1 MCRMGAGWMV
11 TYYQQQGAQSM
22 DKKTA
27 DRSPRSTKDGKKN
40 GFFGKF
46 KKKKPVPGLYPWQ
59 AYQNLIEMLNL
70 SLLLKMI

>member
-1 MCRMGAGWMV
+1 MNVFGV
-11 TYYQQQGAQSM
+11 TLDYTRAVASLPNFFF
-22 DKKTA
+22 KAKT
-27 DRSPRSTKDGKKN
+27 DD
-40 GFFGKF
+40 FGKF